1 MRSVAIT
8 GATGFVGRELLAQF
22 VRRGWTTIG
31 LVRGAVTQPIRGV
44 EYREIGELP
53 RASGAAER
61 LKGVEVLVH
70 AAARVHVMRK
80 QEAEELT
87 VFRSINVEG
96 SLNLARAASDAGVKR
111 MVYVSS
117 VKVNGEFSQLG
128 IPFGPNDR
136 PNPADAYAISKA
148 EAEAA
153 LAGLSRPLGI
163 EMVFVRPPL
172 VYGPG
177 VKANFQTLLRL
188 VAAGVPLPLASV
200 DNRRSLVALAN
211 LTDFLFTAATHP
223 LAAGRTFFV
232 SDGVDLSTPE
242 LVRRIAGALGRSAQL
257 FPAPLPLLKLGGA
270 AIGAAA
276 TVQRLCESLQV
287 DISLNQALV
296 AWTPPVKIDDAL
308 VETVRH
314 WRTC

>member
-1 MRSVAIT
+1 MSCVAIT

-31 LVRGAVTQPIRGV
+31 LVRGAVTQPLRGV

-53 RASGAAER
+53 GAACAAER
-61 LKGVEVLVH
+61 LKDVEVLVH
-70 AAARVHVMRK
+70 AAARVHVMSQRDAK
-80 QEAEELT
+80 GLAG
-87 VFRSINVEG
+87 FRHINVEG
-96 SLNLARAASDAGVKR
+96 SLNLARAASAAGVKR
-111 MVYVSS
+111 MVYLSS
-117 VKVNGEFSQLG
+117 VKVNGECTPPG
-128 IPFGPNDR
+128 RPFRPDDL
-136 PNPADAYAISKA
+136 PNPGDAYAVSKA

-153 LAGLSRPLGI
+153 LAGLSRPLGL

-177 VKANFQTLLRL
+177 VKANFSALLRL

-211 LTDFLFTAATHP
+211 LGDFIFTTATHP
-223 LAAGRTFFV
+223 AAAGRTFLV

-242 LVRRIAGALGRSAQL
+242 LVRRIAAALGRPARL
-257 FPAPLPLLKLGGA
+257 FPAPVSLLKFGGA
-270 AIGAAA
+270 VVGATAA
-276 TVQRLCESLQV
+276 VHRLCESLQA
-287 DISLNQALV
+287 DISSSQALV
-296 AWTPPVKIDDAL
+296 GWTPPVKIDDAL

-314 WRTC
+314 WRTR